1 MRLAEMA
8 TFLKV
13 DHNMTLFDK
22 LQDIYKTYGYHI
34 CNNSYYICHDQKVI
48 SKMFER
54 IRNFNGPNSY
64 PKSVCNGKFTIS
76 DVRDLTT
83 GYDSSQPDKKAI
95 LPVSASSQMITFSFS
110 NGCVLTLRTSG
121 TEPKIKYYSEMCAKP
136 EQHDWSALEAEL
148 AELVEGVIQE
158 MMEPEKNNLIPRAD

>member
-1 MRLAEMA
+1 MPWSKYFYANVLLIRS
-8 TFLKV
+8 
-13 DHNMTLFDK
+13 
-22 LQDIYKTYGYHI
+22 I
-34 CNNSYYICHDQKVI
+34 I
-48 SKMFER
+48 SPF
-54 IRNFNGPNSY
+54 FTSQY

-136 EQHDWSALEAEL
+136 EQQWVL
-148 AELVEGVIQE
+148 
-158 MMEPEKNNLIPRAD
+158 NLDKYILILKFRYTSSVQICLFTYSIGYEIFHLFYA